1 MKEIIAISFGP
12 AEENFDET
20 IKLLGSEFRVKR
32 LGVDFNFDLAL
43 ELVKKYRSQCDIL
56 AFSGFPVD
64 VKIDGKIHTHEQVL
78 RLRKAAQDTPVA
90 DGANLKTLGLPFFI
104 KNLNQKEPFLFKGK
118 KIAFFSGITQWDYI
132 PAYAE
137 TTSDLVFADAF
148 MAMKVPK
155 IIKGQENL
163 KKFLSVSMPVL
174 KRINLERLKESD
186 FRSKIA
192 RLPSM
197 KDFFAADIFVLNET
211 QMDYIKLPDL
221 SGKTVI
227 IDQIDSF
234 SKKKLEEANVE
245 KIYSCFPDFIDMPQL
260 GFNGLEAILMA
271 HTGKPKLDQEDL
283 LDMISAANLN
293 PEVYTPKSQDT
304 KNIEKFSFIIHP
316 LGRSQLFQLPI
327 IKPLLHT
334 PVAKHIEDIMA
345 HSPGFYYGKI
355 SGIVSQATGKE
366 VVGELWAVPMTPKV
380 MLKQEPEKVYAT
392 LNKLCDDAFKTGSKL
407 IGLGAYTKIVGD
419 AGVTVNDR
427 SPIPVTTGNS
437 LSATSTLWA
446 AGIAIE
452 KMGLVKKKK
461 TQYQGSAMIV
471 GATGSIGKVCAR
483 ILATQWKRIIIAAPR
498 PYKVLELVNEL
509 KAQHPGVEI
518 IGTSSPD
525 RYSGECDLIITSTSA
540 QGEAVLDIMKVKP
553 GCVICDVSRPFD
565 ISLED
570 ACKRPDV
577 LVIASGEVTLPGNI
591 EISRTLNLPGN
602 TVYACLAETALLAM
616 EGRFESFSLSREL
629 SYERVIEIDQLA
641 RKHGVKL
648 SAIMGHTGEIS
659 SEEIDLCRAHALKA
673 LSSLKLEPGTS
684 EPVPEKTES

>member
-12 AEENFDET
+12 AKENFDET
-20 IKLLGSEFRVKR
+20 IELLGSTFRVKR

-43 ELVKKYRSQCDIL
+43 DLVKKYRSQCDIL

-64 VKIDGKIHTHEQVL
+64 VKINGRVHTHDQVL
-78 RLRKAAQDTPVA
+78 KLRKAAQDTPVA
-90 DGANLKTLGLPFFI
+90 DGANLKSLGLPFFI
-104 KNLNQKEPFLFKGK
+104 RNLALKEPFLFKGK
-118 KIAFFSGITQWDYI
+118 RIAFFSGITQWDYI

-137 TTSDLVFADAF
+137 ITSDLVFADPY
-148 MAMKVPK
+148 MAANVPK
-155 IIKGQENL
+155 VIKGFENF
-163 KKFLSVSMPVL
+163 KKFLTVFLPVM
-174 KRINLERLKESD
+174 KKINLASLKEKD
-186 FRSKIA
+186 FRSKLTQ
-192 RLPSM
+192 LPTM
-197 KDFFAADIFVLNET
+197 KDFFDADIFVLNET

-234 SKKKLEEANVE
+234 SKKMLEEANVE
-245 KIYSCFPDFIDMPQL
+245 KVYSCFPDFIDMPQL

-271 HTGKPKLDQEDL
+271 HTGKNKLDQEDL
-283 LDMISAANLN
+283 LDIISAADLR
-293 PEVYTPKSQDT
+293 PEVYVPKSQDT

-334 PVAKHIEDIMA
+334 PAAPHIEDILA
-345 HSPGFYYGKI
+345 KAPGFYYGSI
-355 SGIVSQATGKE
+355 SGIVSLATGKE

-380 MLKQEPEKVYAT
+380 MLKQNPERMYQV
-392 LNKLCDDAFKTGSKL
+392 LNKICDQAFKKGSKI

-446 AGIAIE
+446 AGFAIE
-452 KMGLVKKKK
+452 KMGLLQKKKN
-461 TQYQGSAMIV
+461 QYQGTAMVV

-483 ILATQWKRIIIAAPR
+483 ILATQWKRVVIAAPR

-509 KAQHPGVEI
+509 KALNPEI
-518 IGTSSPD
+518 EILGTSSPD

-565 ISLED
+565 ISLDD

-591 EISRTLNLPGN
+591 EISRTLNLPGK

-616 EGRFESFSLSREL
+616 EGRHESFSLSREL
-629 SYERVIEIDQLA
+629 SYEKVIEIDQLA
-641 RKHGVKL
+641 RKHGVRL
-648 SAIMGHTGEIS
+648 SAIMGHTGEITE
-659 SEEIDLCRAHALKA
+659 EEINLCRAHALKA
-673 LSSLKLEPGTS
+673 LSSLKPEAHTS
-684 EPVPEKTES
+684 EPSPAGTKA